1 MVYFWLGVL
10 IVSVIVE
17 VLTAQLVS
25 IWFAAGAFG
34 AFLAA
39 IFGVTE
45 LWVQIVIFVA
55 LSALTL
61 ILTRPL
67 VRKLTKQSIQPTNA
81 DMVLGKTGVVTETID
96 NISAVGEVKVGGA
109 IWTARSVDDLIIEKG
124 ERVTVLEISGV
135 KLIVKKEM

>member
-96 NISAVGEVKVGGA
+96 NISAVGAVKVGGA
-109 IWTARSVDDLIIEKG
+109 IWTARSVDDSIIEKG

>member
-96 NISAVGEVKVGGA
+96 NISAVGAVKVGGA